1 MKLFEYMACGRAI
14 LSSDLPVLRETLN
27 SEMAVLLPA
36 EDVSAWVEAVQALQ
50 SNNAQ
55 RLALGQAARRM
66 VEQYSLKSHRLF
78 WMLKR
83 KLAISS
89 IAQPTVNND

>member
-1 MKLFEYMACGRAI
+1 MACGRAI

-27 SEMAVLLPA
+27 SEIAVLLPPA
-36 EDVSAWVEAVQALQ
+36 DVSAWVEAVQALQ

-66 VEQYSLKSHRLF
+66 VEQYSWENRTRRILDGL
-78 WMLKR
+78 
-83 KLAISS
+83 
-89 IAQPTVNND
+89 